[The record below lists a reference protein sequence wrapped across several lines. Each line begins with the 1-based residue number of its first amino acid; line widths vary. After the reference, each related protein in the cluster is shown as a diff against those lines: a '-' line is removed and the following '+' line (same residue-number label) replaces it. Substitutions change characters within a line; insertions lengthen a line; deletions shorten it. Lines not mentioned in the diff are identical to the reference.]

1 MTAIQEPQ
9 ASQTFPRAELERVLD
24 WYRAL
29 PVCNDVVSRDDE
41 LADRIALELAK
52 LRPRTSRS
60 SPKVPVRSERART
73 VADGDDVT
81 ELREAL
87 RAADRGYRAYLRELR
102 LGDVEPAE
110 DWSTWFAEYLLGLR

>member
-1 MTAIQEPQ
+1 MAAIQEPQ
-9 ASQTFPRAELERVLD
+9 ASQTFTRAELERVLD

-29 PVCNDVVSRDDE
+29 PVCNDVVPRDDE

-52 LRPRTSRS
+52 LRPRASRS
-60 SPKVPVRSERART
+60 LPKVPVRTERART
-73 VADGDDVT
+73 VADSDDVT
-81 ELREAL
+81 KLREAL
-87 RAADRGYRAYLRELR
+87 RAAGRGYRAYLRELR